1 MDVLVGCEYS
11 GIVRDAFLDAGHY
24 ALSCDLL
31 PTESD
36 KGDHW
41 HGDIFECLRNT
52 GPWDLIVLHPPCTH
66 ICVSGN
72 RWYGKGQ
79 PHHHKRIEALKWTA
93 KLIELAQLKSLH
105 VAVEN
110 PVGVL
115 SSEWGPASQYIQPW
129 QFGHEEM
136 KKTGLWLSPGLPTL
150 EPTDILTPP
159 DPIEDREEYMR
170 WQKVW
175 RMAPGPNRGKERSRF
190 FTGIAKAMAE
200 QWTW

>member
-52 GPWDLIVLHPPCTH
+52 DTWDLIILHPPCTH
-66 ICVSGN
+66 LCVSGN

-79 PHHHKRIEALKWTA
+79 AHHGKRLEAIEWTKRLHRA
-93 KLIELAQLKSLH
+93 ARQKALH
-105 VAVEN
+105 VAIEN

-115 SSEWGPASQYIQPW
+115 SSEWRPPEQYVQPW

-136 KKTGLWLSPGLPTL
+136 KKTGLWLTPGLPNL
-150 EPTDILTPP
+150 APTDIIVPP
-159 DPIEDREEYMR
+159 DPSDHEEYMR
-170 WQKVW
+170 WQRVW
-175 RMAPGPNRGKERSRF
+175 RMPPGPNRGKERSRF
-190 FTGIAKAMAE
+190 FPGIAKAMAE
-200 QWTW
+200 QWSW

>member
-52 GPWDLIVLHPPCTH
+52 SSWDLIILHPPCTH
-66 ICVSGN
+66 LCVSGN
-72 RWYGKGQ
+72 RWYGRGQ
-79 PHHHKRIEALKWTA
+79 PGHHKRLEAIEWTA
-93 KLIELAQLKSLH
+93 KLINLAQTKSQF
-105 VAVEN
+105 VVVEN

-115 SSEWGPASQYIQPW
+115 SKEWGPASQYIQPW
-129 QFGHEEM
+129 QFGHQEM
-136 KKTGLWLSPGLPTL
+136 KKTGLWLSPGLPL
-150 EPTDILTPP
+150 LQPTKVITPP
-159 DPIEDREEYMR
+159 GPEDHEEYYR
-170 WQKVW
+170 WQRIW
-175 RMAPGPNRGKERSRF
+175 RMAPGPNRGKERSKF
-190 FTGIAKAMAE
+190 FPGIAKAMAE
-200 QWTW
+200 QWSW

>member
-11 GIVRDAFLDAGHY
+11 GIVRDAFIDAGHY
-24 ALSCDLL
+24 ALSCDIL

-41 HGDIFECLRNT
+41 QGDIFECLRNT
-52 GPWDLIVLHPPCTH
+52 EHWDLIIMHPPCTH
-66 ICVSGN
+66 LCVSGN
-72 RWYGKGQ
+72 RWYGRGQ
-79 PHHHKRIEALKWTA
+79 EHHGKRLLALDWTSRLWDA
-93 KLIELAQLKSLH
+93 ARQQSLH
-105 VAVEN
+105 VAFEN

-115 SSEWGPASQYIQPW
+115 NDRIGKPRQYIQPW

-136 KKTGLWLSPGLPTL
+136 KKTGLWLTPGLPNLT
-150 EPTDILTPP
+150 PTDIIVPP
-159 DPIEDREEYMR
+159 DPSDHEEYMR
-170 WQKVW
+170 WQRVW

>member
-11 GIVRDAFLDAGHY
+11 GIVRDAFIDAGHY

-52 GPWDLIVLHPPCTH
+52 DSWDLIILHPPCTH
-66 ICVSGN
+66 IAVSGN

-79 PHHHKRIEALKWTA
+79 AHNNKRIEAIEWTRRLFRA
-93 KLIELAQLKSLH
+93 ARQKSLH
-105 VAVEN
+105 VALEN

-115 SSEWGPASQYIQPW
+115 SSVWRPPEQYIQPW
-129 QFGHEEM
+129 QYGHPEF
-136 KKTGLWLSPGLPTL
+136 KKTGLWLTPGLPL
-150 EPTDILTPP
+150 LQPTRVITPP
-159 DPIEDREEYMR
+159 DPSSQEYR
-170 WQKVW
+170 DWQKVW
-175 RMAPGPNRGKERSRF
+175 NMAPSPDRGKLRSRF
-190 FTGIAKAMAE
+190 FEGIAKAMAE
-200 QWTW
+200 QWSW

>member
-11 GIVRDAFLDAGHY
+11 GTVRDAFIDAGHY

-36 KGDHW
+36 SGDHW

-52 GPWDLIVLHPPCTH
+52 DTWDLIILHPPCTYLA
-66 ICVSGN
+66 VSGN

-79 PHHHKRIEALKWTA
+79 AGHQKRLRALKWTQRLFRA
-93 KLIELAQLKSLH
+93 ARQKALH
-105 VAVEN
+105 VALEN

-115 SSEWGPASQYIQPW
+115 SSMWRPPEQYIQPW
-129 QFGHEEM
+129 QYGHPEM
-136 KKTGLWLSPGLPTL
+136 KKTGLWLTPGIPLLQPTKV
-150 EPTDILTPP
+150 LTPP
-159 DPIEDREEYMR
+159 EPGTPEHYS

-175 RMAPGPNRGKERSRF
+175 TMSPGPDRAKERSRF
-190 FTGIAKAMAE
+190 FPGVAKAMAE
-200 QWTW
+200 QWSW